1 MNEDTKTTPQ
11 LTTQMG
17 ETQLK
22 QIGNRIRE
30 SRIALGIATSE
41 MAAITGVSKSDYIR
55 HEDGEVDFSFT
66 FLYHCANRFGIDIGA
81 LVTGDQPRLGVYDLT
96 REGGGMPIKRREG
109 FGYLHLAPKFKDRLT
124 EPFMVTA
131 APVADENAPIP
142 LSTHVGQEFDY
153 VFSGRLKVQLDGK
166 VEILGPGDS
175 VFYDSG
181 RPHGMVAIG
190 GESCRFLALVT
201 RDPSAPPDAAT
212 PIPVA
217 TSGKSQIVPFPW
229 YTRDLICKR
238 FIKETLGENGSLKKI
253 EFNVPE
259 NYNFAFD
266 VLDELERKSPDRL
279 AMAWVDHNHVRRN
292 FTFHDIASE
301 SRRAANYL
309 SSLGIGRGD
318 RVMLVLRRHH
328 AFWPIIN
335 ALHRMG
341 AVAIP
346 ASHLL
351 LAKDYIYR
359 FQRARVKAVVCDDT
373 DDIPKHVDEAVPQ
386 CPTVQVRVLVGGS
399 RPGWR
404 QYEEESR
411 GFPDTFAR
419 PDGLRATDTMLMF
432 FSSGT
437 TGYPK
442 IVAHNHTYS
451 LGHIITARWWQQV
464 DPDGLHLT
472 VSDTGWGKA
481 LWGKLYG
488 QWLSEAAVLTYDF
501 DKFTSRD
508 LLTVMQAN
516 RITSFCAPPT
526 IYRFFI
532 KEDLAKYDLSSIRH
546 ASTAGEALN
555 PEVFH
560 QFKRATGLQIHEAF
574 GQTESTLL
582 LGNLAGCEPRIGSMG
597 RPSPAYDVDLVDP
610 DGNTVKPG
618 EVGEIVVHGTPE
630 TVCGLFQGYC
640 DENGEVCSQ
649 AWEGGLYHTGDTA
662 WRDED
667 GFYWFVGRIDDVIKS
682 SGYRIGPFE
691 IESVL
696 MELPYIL
703 ECAVIGVP
711 DEVRGQVVKAAI
723 VLRGRAPSVA
733 LKKEIQDYV
742 KQHTAPY
749 KYPRVIEFLDELP
762 KTISGK
768 IRRTELR
775 KA

>member
-1 MNEDTKTTPQ
+1 MNETPLQ
-11 LTTQMG
+11 QIGRRIRASRNALGLTT
-17 ETQLK
+17 
-22 QIGNRIRE
+22 
-30 SRIALGIATSE
+30 AE
-41 MAAITGVSKSDYIR
+41 MAAVAGVSEADYIR
-55 HEDGEVDFSFT
+55 HEDGLVDFSFT
-66 FLYHCANRFGIDIGA
+66 FLFHCATRFGIDIGA
-81 LVTGDQPRLGVYDLT
+81 LVTGEQPRLGIYDLT
-96 REGGGMPIKRREG
+96 RDGGGMPIKRREG
-109 FGYLHLAPKFKDRLT
+109 FGYLHLAPKFKGRLT

-131 APVADENAPIP
+131 APVADEDAPIS

-153 VFSGRLKVQLDGK
+153 VFRGHLKVQLDGK
-166 VEILGPGDS
+166 IEVLGPGDS

-190 GESCRFLALVT
+190 GEPCTFLAIVT
-201 RDPSAPPDAAT
+201 RDPAASPDAAS
-212 PIPVA
+212 PVPVA
-217 TSGKSQIVPFPW
+217 PAAHSTTAALPW
-229 YTRDLICKR
+229 FARDLVCKR
-238 FIKETLGENGSLKKI
+238 FITETLDENGSLAKI
-253 EFNVPE
+253 DFHVPE
-259 NYNFAFD
+259 DYNFAYD

-279 AMAWVDHNHVRRN
+279 AMAWVDHAHIRHD
-292 FTFHDIASE
+292 FTFHDIAAE

-309 SSLGIGRGD
+309 ASLGIGRGD

-335 ALHRMG
+335 ALHRLG

-351 LAKDYIYR
+351 MAHDYTYR
-359 FQRARVKAVVCDDT
+359 FQRARVKAVICADVDG
-373 DDIPKHVDEAVPQ
+373 IPDHVDEAIPS
-386 CPTVQVRVLVGGS
+386 CPTIKARVIVGGS

-404 QYEEESR
+404 PYDAESR
-411 GFPDTFAR
+411 DFPDTFER
-419 PDGLRATDTMLMF
+419 PAGLHASDTMLMF

-451 LGHIITARWWQQV
+451 LGHIITARWWHQV

-472 VSDTGWGKA
+472 VADTGWGKA

-501 DKFTSRD
+501 DKFNAQD
-508 LLTVMQAN
+508 LLSVMQAN

-532 KEDLAKYDLSSIRH
+532 KEDLSKFDLSSIRH

-555 PEVFH
+555 PEVFQ
-560 QFKRATGLQIHEAF
+560 QFKRATGLQIQEAF

-582 LGNLAGCEPRIGSMG
+582 LGNFAGVEPRIGSMG
-597 RPSPAYDVDLVDP
+597 RPSPAYDVDLVDH
-610 DGNTVKPG
+610 DGKPVKPG
-618 EVGEIVVHGTPE
+618 EVGEIIVRGSPE

-640 DENGEVCSQ
+640 DENGNVCSQ

-667 GFYWFVGRIDDVIKS
+667 GYYWFVGRIDDVIKS

-703 ECAVIGVP
+703 ECAVTGVP
-711 DEVRGQVVKAAI
+711 DEVRGQVVKASI
-723 VLRGRAPSVA
+723 VLKGREPSDA

-742 KQHTAPY
+742 KHHTAPY
-749 KYPRVIEFLDELP
+749 KYPRVVEFMDALP

-775 KA
+775 K